1 VSMATAQAG
10 SAGLGQDVLVAR
22 EVLDEMHQLEPAIA
36 EDVARAIQSIDA
48 VQGEPIP
55 LTVPGV
61 PPGTEH
67 FAIVPASEDAP
78 VVIYRTMTENE
89 PGRYRVT
96 SLMDRAAYD
105 AYRKAVKSGLLD
117 DETLKALLVVGG
129 ILVAAYLLTRGK
141 GVTTS

>member
-1 VSMATAQAG
+1 MSMAAEAG
-10 SAGLGQDVLVAR
+10 NTGLAQDVLVAR
-22 EVLDEMHQLEPAIA
+22 EVLDDMRQLDPAIA

-48 VQGEPIP
+48 VQGDPIP

-61 PPGTEH
+61 PPGSEH
-67 FAIVPASEDAP
+67 FAIVPASENAP
-78 VVIYRTMTENE
+78 VVIYRTMTETE

-105 AYRKAVKSGLLD
+105 GYRNAVKSGVLDEDALKTLLI
-117 DETLKALLVVGG
+117 VGG

-141 GVTTS
+141 GGTQA

>member
-1 VSMATAQAG
+1 
-10 SAGLGQDVLVAR
+10 
-22 EVLDEMHQLEPAIA
+22 VLDEMHQLEPAIA

-96 SLMDRAAYD
+96 SLMDRSAYD

>member
-1 VSMATAQAG
+1 MSMATAQAG

-96 SLMDRAAYD
+96 SLMDRSAYD

>member
-1 VSMATAQAG
+1 VSMATAEAG
-10 SAGLGQDVLVAR
+10 SAGLAQDVLVAR

-48 VQGEPIP
+48 VRGEPIP

-61 PPGTEH
+61 PPGSEH

-141 GVTTS
+141 GGTPS